1 MKILVVSDTH
11 GDPGNLELVL
21 RILGPRMDLLV
32 HLGDGARDLDRLPPG
47 LLRSL
52 PSLQVKGNMDSDAHL
67 PPSRIARAGSRL
79 LYVSHGHAAL
89 ASGSPLPM
97 ILAAREAGASACLF
111 GHTHVPHKSY
121 QDGLLLLNPGSLSR
135 PRNGWGPTF
144 ALLTLPDNGG
154 GRIEGAHY
162 EIRVETGRPTLRIAY
177 P

>member
-11 GDPGNLELVL
+11 GDTGNLELVL
-21 RILGPRMDLLV
+21 RILGPRLDLLL
-32 HLGDGARDLDRLPPG
+32 HLGDGARDLDRLPRG
-47 LLRSL
+47 LTLSL
-52 PSLQVKGNMDSDAHL
+52 PVLQVKGNMDSDAHL
-67 PPSRIARAGSRL
+67 PPSRLIRAGNRL

-121 QDGLLLLNPGSLSR
+121 TDGLLVLNPGSLSR
-135 PRNGWGPTF
+135 PRNGWNPSF
-144 ALLTLPDNGG
+144 ALLTLPEDGD
-154 GRIEGAHY
+154 GRIEAAHY
-162 EIRVETGRPTLRIAY
+162 EIRDGRGGPAFRAID